1 MQMLSEGNF
10 SNINKNL
17 SELKDKLNMIENTN
31 NEKYKT
37 LKKQFIDLEETY
49 FLLIYMISIKSFYH

>member
-1 MQMLSEGNF
+1 MLSEGNF

-49 FLLIYMISIKSFYH
+49 FLFNLYDFY

>member
-49 FLLIYMISIKSFYH
+49 FLFNLYDFY

>member
-17 SELKDKLNMIENTN
+17 SELKDKLNTIENTN

-49 FLLIYMISIKSFYH
+49 FLFYLLNYNFY